1 MYKYPNGD
9 VYLGHFKNDVFH
21 IEGITYFDILSED
34 DQSSIEDSYE

>member
-21 IEGITYFDILSED
+21 IEGIYIFNINDLSKVF
-34 DQSSIEDSYE
+34 